1 MREKGKDGRRG
12 NEMGFVWGD
21 EAAESVEQ
29 GKRLVRSSGSME
41 ASPAKV

>member
-1 MREKGKDGRRG
+1 MREKEKDGRRG

-29 GKRLVRSSGSME
+29 GKRLVRRGESME
-41 ASPAKV
+41 ASPARV